1 MYMHPPIL
9 LMLMAEVHNPHEVEW
24 KLAQKI
30 KSSFKRKRSWWQ
42 ITQNSINYYII
53 IQINSETDN
62 EESKTVA
69 LPPTMTKDKNEV
81 RIWLTALGTSRGF
94 CFLSV
99 YVQHVFTVLLCRHLF
114 QYKTG

>member
-1 MYMHPPIL
+1 MEVGTKDKVIL
-9 LMLMAEVHNPHEVEW
+9 QKEAIMVANYTELH
-24 KLAQKI
+24 KLLYNQ
-30 KSSFKRKRSWWQ
+30 
-42 ITQNSINYYII
+42 
-53 IQINSETDN
+53 NSETDN